1 MKRILFSLCAL
12 LVALGMQADN
22 KSFKK
27 AQEQAQ
33 LIQLDEN
40 YLFGMG
46 DADNY
51 ADASRNAL
59 QDLLSKISVSMTSQI
74 DIRTEEINENG
85 NINSKNAMQAVINSY
100 AHGTLN
106 NTEAIQLSD
115 EPQVRVMRYV
125 LKSEVD
131 KVFQGRVER
140 VRDYVRDGLKAEAKG
155 RIDNALRNFYWG
167 FNLLKSVQ
175 HASEVTAKVDGQDVH
190 PLTWL
195 PQHIEDVMSGIS
207 VQVASVEGNMAE
219 LLVNYEGKPVT
230 SFTFSY
236 YDGMAWSA
244 NTSASAGAAEIEMRP
259 GASMDNLKLR
269 FEYEF
274 RGEASRDQELYQVMN
289 VFKSTPFRKASYTVK
304 TATKKEMKETQKEF
318 QAAVQAE
325 SEAPNANAMEVKQ
338 QDSKVMGKSVDRIVA
353 AIKSKKYAD
362 VKDCFTPEGYDM
374 YQKLI
379 NYGQAS
385 LVGTPS
391 FAFYPMQD
399 KTVCR
404 GIPMKFS
411 FKNNNRTFIETVT
424 FTFNEEK
431 KIESMAFALDQVARD
446 DIFNKGIGQLTGKSL
461 WNDSIRMVMA
471 NFLENYKTAF
481 ALKRLDYIESIFDD
495 NALIITGSMVKAA
508 PKSSENQSYLDNKLV
523 KYNRRTKSEYIE
535 SLRRCFAS
543 NQFINIRFADNDIS
557 KMKTGKDQF
566 AILVKQDY
574 YSSNYSDTGYLF
586 LMLDMHDPKQ
596 PIIKVRTWQ
605 PDRDPNL
612 NFTDDGKPKLPRDD
626 YFYGLYYGGTF

>member
-106 NTEAIQLSD
+106 NTEALQLSE
-115 EPQVRVMRYV
+115 EPRVRVMRYV

-140 VRDYVRDGLKAEAKG
+140 VRDYVRDGLKAEEKG

-325 SEAPNANAMEVKQ
+325 S
-338 QDSKVMGKSVDRIVA
+338 
-353 AIKSKKYAD
+353 
-362 VKDCFTPEGYDM
+362 EGYDM

-596 PIIKVRTWQ
+596 PIIKVRIWQ

>member
-1 MKRILFSLCAL
+1 MKRILFSLCVL
-12 LVALGMQADN
+12 IVSLGVQADD

-106 NTEAIQLSD
+106 NTEAIQLSG

-125 LKSEVD
+125 LKSEID
-131 KVFQGRVER
+131 KVFQSRVDR
-140 VRDYVRDGLKAEAKG
+140 VRDYINDGMIAEKKG

-175 HASEVTAKVDGQDVH
+175 HASDVTAKVDGREVR

-195 PQHIEDVMSGIS
+195 PLHMEDVMSGITA
-207 VQVASVEGNMAE
+207 QVANIEGNRAE

-236 YDGMAWSA
+236 YDGMSWSA
-244 NTSASAGAAEIEMRP
+244 NTSVNAGAAEIEMRP

-289 VFKSTPFRKASYTVK
+289 VFKSTPFRKASYTVR

-325 SEAPNANAMEVKQ
+325 AEAPNANAIEVKQ
-338 QDSKVMGKSVDRIVA
+338 QDSKVMGKSVERIVA
-353 AIKSKKYAD
+353 AIKAKKFTD
-362 VKDCFTPEGYDM
+362 VQDCFTPEGYDM

-385 LVGTPS
+385 LVGTPTFS
-391 FAFYPMQD
+391 FYPMQD
-399 KTVCR
+399 KTICR

-424 FTFNEEK
+424 FTFNEDK
-431 KIESMAFALDQVARD
+431 KIESMAFALDKEARN
-446 DIFNKGIGQLTGKSL
+446 DIFNKGISQLTGKTL

-495 NALIITGSMVKAA
+495 NALIITGSVVKPAA
-508 PKSSENQSYLDNKLV
+508 KTRENEAYLNNKLV
-523 KYNRRTKSEYIE
+523 RYNKRTKSEYIE

-543 NQFINIRFADNDIS
+543 NQFINIRFADNDIR

-566 AILVKQDY
+566 GILVKQDY

-586 LMLDMHDPKQ
+586 LLLDMHDPKQ

-612 NFTDDGKPKLPRDD
+612 NITDDGKDILPRDD
-626 YFYGLYYGGTF
+626 YYYGLYHGGKF